1 MGLRRRS
8 STLPA
13 RMATRHVRAE
23 FAGVR
28 LERTVITTTQQR
40 ACHGAD
46 KPSGG
51 SATRIPAPIAPFP
64 RAPMP
69 GPPSP
74 LQFCNSGTR
83 LDCRTEITGLRR
95 QGARVDMSDEIMAKR
110 IRRTPRPDAR
120 PSDPL
125 MLCQSIMESVADGV
139 LAVDS
144 DRNITA
150 FNPAAAAITGVPC
163 DQAIGRKCF
172 DVLRGDGCVEVCPAR
187 EAMATGATVT
197 GRRVTILNADGKE
210 TIVSISAAPLRNSKG
225 HVVGGVETFRD
236 LSALEGLRKELAQ
249 SYTYGDIVGKSAS
262 MRQLFRILPPIAESE
277 STVLIE
283 GESGTGKELFA
294 RAVHDLS
301 PRQEGPYVVVNCGA
315 LPETLLESEL
325 FGYKRGAF
333 TDAKKDKPGKFEL
346 AKGGSIFLDEIETL
360 TPAVQVKLLRV
371 IQEREFEPLGG
382 TRPVRANVRIIAAS
396 NRRLRDLVATGRFRD
411 DLYYRLNVVT
421 LDLPPLRDRRDDTPL
436 LVDHFVRHFN
446 LAKGKEIAGV
456 SPSVMRALMAYD
468 FPGNVRELQ
477 NIIEHAFVLC
487 DGRLIE
493 LHHVPRA
500 VGEQEQDGH
509 LDVPPKPG
517 LQTSG
522 LRPLADAEA
531 AAIRATLARNRGHR
545 TRTAADLGVS
555 PSTLWRKMKR
565 YGIDG

>member
-1 MGLRRRS
+1 
-8 STLPA
+8 
-13 RMATRHVRAE
+13 
-23 FAGVR
+23 
-28 LERTVITTTQQR
+28 
-40 ACHGAD
+40 
-46 KPSGG
+46 
-51 SATRIPAPIAPFP
+51 
-64 RAPMP
+64 
-69 GPPSP
+69 
-74 LQFCNSGTR
+74 
-83 LDCRTEITGLRR
+83 
-95 QGARVDMSDEIMAKR
+95 
-110 IRRTPRPDAR
+110 
-120 PSDPL
+120 

-139 LAVDS
+139 LAIDS

-172 DVLRGDGCVEVCPAR
+172 DVLRGDGCDEACPAR

-210 TIVSISAAPLRNSKG
+210 TIVSISAAPLRNSDG
-225 HVVGGVETFRD
+225 HVVGWVETFRD

-249 SYTYGDIVGKSAS
+249 SYTYGDIVGKSTR

-346 AKGGSIFLDEIETL
+346 AKGGSIFLDEVETL
-360 TPAVQVKLLRV
+360 TSAVQVKLLRV

-382 TRPVRANVRIIAAS
+382 TKPVKANVRIIAAS
-396 NRRLRDLVATGRFRD
+396 NRQLRDLVATGRFRD

-421 LDLPPLRDRRDDTPL
+421 LDLPPLRDRRDDIPL

-446 LAKGKEIAGV
+446 FAKGKEIAGV

-487 DGRLIE
+487 DGSLIE
-493 LHHVPRA
+493 WHHVPRA
-500 VGEQEQDGH
+500 VADQGQDPH
-509 LDVPPKPG
+509 LDVPPEPRR
-517 LQTSG
+517 QASG
-522 LRPLADAEA
+522 RTLLEDAEA
-531 AAIRATLARNRGHR
+531 AAIRAALARNRGHR
-545 TRTAADLGVS
+545 TRTASELGVS

-565 YGIDG
+565 YSIEG